1 MKQESRGKN
10 IQGFTLIEVV
20 MTIFLIVVAF
30 MGIASITTMVIN
42 GNASS
47 KMATTASALA
57 SAKLEDI
64 KSRDFTDASLA
75 AGIHAD
81 AGNPL
86 QGVYSRSWEVIDT
99 MDAANANTTYKTI
112 TLRVTWN
119 GQNRARSMS
128 LKTIKT
134 ASG

>member
-1 MKQESRGKN
+1 MRPGSKGKN
-10 IQGFTLIEVV
+10 VHGFTLVEVV

-47 KMATTASALA
+47 KMSTTASALA

-64 KSRDFTDASLA
+64 KSRDFSDASLA
-75 AGIHAD
+75 AGVHTD
-81 AGNPL
+81 VGNPL
-86 QGVYSRSWEVIDT
+86 LGVYLRSWEVTDT
-99 MDAANANTTYKTI
+99 MDAANASVTYKTI
-112 TLRVTWN
+112 TLRMTWN

-134 ASG
+134 ASI